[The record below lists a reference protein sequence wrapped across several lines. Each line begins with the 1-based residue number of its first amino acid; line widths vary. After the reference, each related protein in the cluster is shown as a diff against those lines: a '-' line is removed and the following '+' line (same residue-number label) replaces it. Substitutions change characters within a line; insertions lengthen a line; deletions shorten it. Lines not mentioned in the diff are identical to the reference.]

1 MRIASFVLGLLGGLI
16 GLLTSYIWLNS
27 IVWTKQFTET
37 YGMDFAEVIDI
48 YGYTEPAYVELAAWL
63 SLICYVLAIIGTAF
77 ALNKPIISRWLLLFP
92 AIAVLLFGIVDV
104 LMGIS
109 IAFLIL
115 AGIFSFI
122 EAKQEINNTLAE
134 KDDEDI
140 ERDENKEQE
149 EKGLFKTWWNA
160 NKHLK

>member
-122 EAKQEINNTLAE
+122 EVKQEINSALVE
-134 KDDEDI
+134 KNDESI
-140 ERDENKEQE
+140 EREENIEQE
-149 EKGLFKTWWNA
+149 EGLFKTWWNA